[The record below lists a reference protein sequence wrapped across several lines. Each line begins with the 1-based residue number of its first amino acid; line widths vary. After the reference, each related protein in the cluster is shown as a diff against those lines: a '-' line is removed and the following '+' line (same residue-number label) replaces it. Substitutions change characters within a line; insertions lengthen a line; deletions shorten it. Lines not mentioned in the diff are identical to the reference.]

1 MENAAD
7 ALKMAFAV
15 LVFIIAIAI
24 IFVMISKVRNT
35 ADIVLYHSDKTNFY
49 QNYKGNNEVDKTA
62 DEKGNRIV
70 TITEIISTLY
80 RYYKESVAVT
90 IKLESGDSYYF
101 DLGNETILIKKD
113 EDLLKKLG
121 TEENLEENLGDFIST
136 VLLKSSVKS
145 KTFTEEFT
153 EVPTSGIYSTGSDGS
168 EIVLSAG
175 GKKVYITY
183 TETT

>member
-7 ALKMAFAV
+7 ALKIAFAV

-24 IFVMISKVRNT
+24 IFVMVSKVRTT
-35 ADIVLYHSDKTNFY
+35 ADIVLYYSDKTNFY
-49 QNYKGNNEVDKTA
+49 DHYSGNNEDEKTA
-62 DEKGNRIV
+62 DENGNRIV

-90 IKLESGDSYYF
+90 IVDGSNSYYF
-101 DLGNETILIKKD
+101 DIGNETIVVKD
-113 EDLLKKLG
+113 SAGKALLELGSEENIEKNLGKFISDNLLKIDK
-121 TEENLEENLGDFIST
+121 ST
-136 VLLKSSVKS
+136 
-145 KTFTEEFT
+145 TFKEEFT

-183 TETT
+183 TKQ

>member
-70 TITEIISTLY
+70 TITEIVSTLY

-90 IKLESGDSYYF
+90 IVDGTDSYYF
-101 DLGNETILIKKD
+101 DLGNEDYILVKGSD
-113 EDLLKKLG
+113 DTLLELG
-121 TEENLEENLGDFIST
+121 TEDNIEENLGEFIET
-136 VLLKSSVKS
+136 VVLDKYDQDTEFV
-145 KTFTEEFT
+145 EEFT

-168 EIVLSAG
+168 EIILSAG

-183 TETT
+183 TKTT